1 MTPDFNQDHFSLF
14 GLPRQFALDMARL
27 DQAYRRVQGEVHP
40 DRFAGG
46 SDVEKRLSMQWA
58 TRTNEAYQTLRK
70 PVARARYLLALAGV
84 DTQEE
89 TNTAMP
95 ADFLMQQMM
104 WRETVAEARVAK
116 DIGQLD
122 ALLHSLR
129 QSERELQRELA
140 DALDGTARN
149 HAQAAL
155 LVRKLRFIE
164 KLADEIGAAQ
174 EALEHH

>member
-14 GLPRQFALDMARL
+14 GFTRQFAIDLARL
-27 DQAYRRVQGEVHP
+27 DLAYRQVQAEVHP

-46 SDVEKRLSMQWA
+46 SDAEKRVSMQWA
-58 TRTNEAYQTLRK
+58 TRANEAYQTLKK

-95 ADFLMQQMM
+95 ADFLMQQME
-104 WRETVAEARVAK
+104 WREAVVDARAGKDMGSLDKLLVELRESELGMQRQLAE
-116 DIGQLD
+116 
-122 ALLHSLR
+122 
-129 QSERELQRELA
+129 
-140 DALDGTARN
+140 ALDGKQDN
-149 HAQAAL
+149 AQAAL

-164 KLADEIGAAQ
+164 KLAEEISSAQ

>member
-1 MTPDFNQDHFSLF
+1 MKPDFNQDHFSLF
-14 GLPRQFALDMARL
+14 GLMRQFAIDPARL
-27 DQAYRRVQGEVHP
+27 DLAYRQVQAEVHP

-46 SDVEKRLSMQWA
+46 SDAEKRVSMQWA
-58 TRTNEAYQTLRK
+58 TRANEAYQTLKK

-95 ADFLMQQMM
+95 ADFLMQQME
-104 WRETVAEARVAK
+104 WREAVADARAGK
-116 DIGQLD
+116 DIG
-122 ALLHSLR
+122 
-129 QSERELQRELA
+129 
-140 DALDGTARN
+140 ALDGVLTALRKSERDMQRQLADTLDGKAD

-164 KLADEIGAAQ
+164 KLAEEISAAQ

>member
-14 GLPRQFALDMARL
+14 GLPRQFALDAARL
-27 DQAYRRVQGEVHP
+27 DLAYRQVQAEVHP

-46 SDVEKRLSMQWA
+46 SDAEKRVSMQWA
-58 TRTNEAYQTLRK
+58 TRANEAYQTLKK

-89 TNTAMP
+89 TNMAMP
-95 ADFLMQQMM
+95 ADFLMQQME
-104 WRETVAEARVAK
+104 WREAVAEARAGK
-116 DIGQLD
+116 DAI
-122 ALLHSLR
+122 
-129 QSERELQRELA
+129 
-140 DALDGTARN
+140 ALDGVLTQLRSAEREMQKDLADSLDADPN

-164 KLADEIGAAQ
+164 KLADEVGAAQ

>member
-1 MTPDFNQDHFSLF
+1 MTPNFNQDHFSLL
-14 GLPRQFALDMARL
+14 GLTREFAIDQAQL
-27 DQAYRRVQGEVHP
+27 DQAYRQVQAEVHP

-46 SDVEKRLSMQWA
+46 SDAEKRLSMQWA
-58 TRTNEAYQTLRK
+58 TRVNEAYQTLRK
-70 PVARARYLLALAGV
+70 PVSRARYLLSLAGV

-95 ADFLMQQMM
+95 AEFLLQQMD
-104 WRETVAEARVAK
+104 WREAVAEARASR
-116 DIGQLD
+116 DIA
-122 ALLHSLR
+122 ALEHVLR
-129 QSERELQRELA
+129 ELLLAEREMQRQLA
-140 DALDGTARN
+140 GALDGDRD
-149 HAQAAL
+149 HGLAAL